1 MKRRLKYPLIV
12 EGKYDKATL
21 SNLVEGEILLTDGF
35 HIYKNKEMLSLL
47 RQLAQNGPVAVLTDS
62 DRAGFSIRGHLAGA
76 IPPER
81 LIQVYIPEIYGKERR
96 KTTPSAEGKLG
107 VEGMP
112 PEILLSILEQAGL
125 LEDSEVPCPAAITK
139 ADLYH
144 GECDPIDDPIRY
156 GVFCSFFGKL
166 YIGPIVSAQQF
177 VPQLDDPQMTAEG
190 ITRGMVQYLRG
201 LAKIVILAG
210 SLQELIIQWE
220 TLLSL
225 EVTILGT
232 WLHVLC
238 YIFYIYF
245 TLSGYSD
252 MARGTGAVFGL
263 DLPENFH
270 HPLQSYSVA
279 DFFGRFNISANRFVR
294 KYVYQALGAE
304 DNGPLSTS
312 VNILLITMLMGLWY
326 GINLNYLA
334 WGAFLGLFIIFE
346 VLYIERHV
354 EKIPPYLCR
363 MYTFIAIL
371 ISFCWY
377 CGDSLA
383 ASAASLRVMLGRG
396 GAAAANQSCLYLLQ
410 THWLL
415 LAASVFLCSGA
426 VSPLL
431 ARFTRRWP
439 TAAHTATLVWNL
451 ILLATSLAFLL

>member
-1 MKRRLKYPLIV
+1 MPLTSLGFLFVFLPAGGLLYYFLRGAGRRIFLLCYSLLFVGLLSPLCLLLLLAVTVPDYLLARPI
-12 EGKYDKATL
+12 AMAHPRAHA
-21 SNLVEGEILLTDGF
+21 ILLAAVAKD
-35 HIYKNKEMLSLL
+35 IAL
-47 RQLAQNGPVAVLTDS
+47 AVLCSVLTEL
-62 DRAGFSIRGHLAGA
+62 G
-76 IPPER
+76 R
-81 LIQVYIPEIYGKERR
+81 LMLPVG
-96 KTTPSAEGKLG
+96 
-107 VEGMP
+107 
-112 PEILLSILEQAGL
+112 
-125 LEDSEVPCPAAITK
+125 ITIT
-139 ADLYH
+139 AFTSVGYLIDLYH
-144 GECDPIDDPIRY
+144 MECDSIDDPIRY
-156 GVFCSFFGKL
+156 GVFCCFFGKL
-166 YIGPIVSAQQF
+166 PIGPIVSAQQF
-177 VPQLDDPQMTAEG
+177 IPQLEHLQMTAEG
-190 ITRGMVQYLRG
+190 ITRGMVQFLRG
-201 LAKIVILAG
+201 LAKIVILAA
-210 SLQELIIQWE
+210 SLQQLITQWE

-225 EVTILGT
+225 QVTVLGT

-252 MARGTGAVFGL
+252 MARGTGAIFGL

-270 HPLQSYSVA
+270 HPLQSSSVA

-326 GINLNYLA
+326 GINLNYLV

-363 MYTFIAIL
+363 LYTFIAIL

-377 CGDSLA
+377 CGDSLS
-383 ASAASLRVMLGRG
+383 ASAASLRVMLGLG

-415 LAASVFLCSGA
+415 LLASAYLCSGA
-426 VSPLL
+426 ATPLM

-439 TAAHTATLVWNL
+439 GLSHAVTLLWNL

>member
-1 MKRRLKYPLIV
+1 MQLTSLGFLFVLLPVGGLIYYFLRGAGRRRFLLGYSLLFVGLLSPLCLLLLLAVMVPDYLLARYI
-12 EGKYDKATL
+12 AMAHPRAR
-21 SNLVEGEILLTDGF
+21 SILLGCVIKD
-35 HIYKNKEMLSLL
+35 ISL
-47 RQLAQNGPVAVLTDS
+47 AV
-62 DRAGFSIRGHLAGA
+62 
-76 IPPER
+76 
-81 LIQVYIPEIYGKERR
+81 VC
-96 KTTPSAEGKLG
+96 
-107 VEGMP
+107 
-112 PEILLSILEQAGL
+112 SILTELDKLILPVGI
-125 LEDSEVPCPAAITK
+125 SIAAFTSVGYLI
-139 ADLYH
+139 DLYH

-177 VPQLDDPQMTAEG
+177 VPQLDDSQMTAEG

-210 SLQELIIQWE
+210 SLQDLIIQWE

-326 GINLNYLA
+326 GINLNYLV

-383 ASAASLRVMLGRG
+383 ASAASLRVMLGLG